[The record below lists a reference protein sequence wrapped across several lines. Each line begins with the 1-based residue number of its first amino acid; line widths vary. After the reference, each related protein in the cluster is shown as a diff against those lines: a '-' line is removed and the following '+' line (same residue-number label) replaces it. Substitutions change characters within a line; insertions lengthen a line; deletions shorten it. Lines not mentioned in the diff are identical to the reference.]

1 MHRPVYV
8 QCASVALVA
17 STRLASSRA
26 LGTSL
31 SGTKPKPGDSPAFKS
46 SYHPRHNSGLAV
58 SNSNYLDSVMESPL
72 LDDGTG

>member
-1 MHRPVYV
+1 MHRSVYV

-17 STRLASSRA
+17 SIRLASSRA

-31 SGTKPKPGDSPAFKS
+31 SGTKPKPGDSVWSAFKS

-58 SNSNYLDSVMESPL
+58 SNSNQGL
-72 LDDGTG
+72 